1 MSASMIML
9 GTRGVPNQHG
19 GFESLAEH
27 LLNGYENLGLQCSV
41 IGNHNAEGASP
52 RIG

>member
-1 MSASMIML
+1 MIML
-9 GTRGVPNQHG
+9 GDRGATNMHAW
-19 GFESLAEH
+19 FESLTEH